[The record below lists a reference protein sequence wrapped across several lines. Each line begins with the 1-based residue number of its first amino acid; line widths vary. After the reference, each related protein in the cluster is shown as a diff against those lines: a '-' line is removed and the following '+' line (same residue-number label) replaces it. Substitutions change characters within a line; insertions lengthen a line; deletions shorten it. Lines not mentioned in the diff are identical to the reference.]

1 MYIIRQILVSFQV
14 STDWRDIALTLREKV
29 FTKDDAEKID
39 IHDIKV
45 RKQATSC
52 KCQYKF
58 SSAVIGVNNF
68 SLFVSEHV
76 REYYYNLWL
85 SLVLSECG
93 LKHVNMYYLRT
104 PAMWRYNDYVL
115 CRYNIGWGTFV
126 VSGINL
132 YLQNWTQF
140 KAVKWYYFWKLF
152 CFVLLLI
159 SSANNG
165 ASS

>member
-1 MYIIRQILVSFQV
+1 MSRLNTTLRTRHQELKAFLDDEYQYWQDKQQEAAKKFAELNTKGINGDAEPKRNKRKKGNFQKSSSTSFAYYAAELHVEFYVKV

-58 SSAVIGVNNF
+58 SSAVQINNF

-76 REYYYNLWL
+76 REYYYNL
-85 SLVLSECG
+85 
-93 LKHVNMYYLRT
+93 
-104 PAMWRYNDYVL
+104 
-115 CRYNIGWGTFV
+115 
-126 VSGINL
+126 
-132 YLQNWTQF
+132 
-140 KAVKWYYFWKLF
+140 
-152 CFVLLLI
+152 
-159 SSANNG
+159 
-165 ASS
+165 